1 MRGLIVALC
10 LLSQVPVLAETPDD
24 AVLEAVSWVQENG
37 NAAPGMRFFSLYN
50 LPETATRT
58 GKDGQPEEYSPHD
71 EAVRNLLLAVNSLNR
86 VNPACKLIQISETLF
101 GVYMDEPGW
110 EHGAWE
116 NLASQNVYFHPDWV
130 QVQHWSY
137 LSYATGSAYPIMRA
151 DEFVVKALQP
161 PHYYDFLFG
170 VGKVKT
176 KDELYKALGVDEKF
190 IGGFNLIRGEVVA
203 DSGVTH
209 HNRRLEFRPG
219 PFDVWT
225 SHDTESD
232 SGEANV
238 FERLGHLPG
247 KQHELK
253 IVGNEHIFFLS
264 NGLIGGYLNN
274 AKGDRINVVPPNV
287 ATDPDFGT
295 RDVSV
300 FAGQNCISCHSDGV
314 RAISCDLSAMLKPGA
329 VELWTTDAQGQKK
342 LASVY
347 DAKKVIQAVEEGQK
361 RHKDAVQD
369 IFGTDGDTVARGYR
383 LMASKYIEGH
393 LTLEDVCREC
403 GMDEAEF
410 MATIKP
416 SISPVLQKLIPQGNP
431 SKEWVSRTGW
441 EGSFRS
447 LMLLKGRPEYQAW
460 VKAEEAKRADLTES
474 RYLNVGS
481 NTLSVPRDQPVEKYD
496 SNAIGSVK
504 VEGGKS
510 EGDSLRY
517 PVTIGDGVEWVEFS
531 LKGGAKQRFE
541 VSK

>member
-1 MRGLIVALC
+1 MAVC
-10 LLSQVPVLAETPDD
+10 LLPTVVRAETPDD

-37 NAAPGMRFFSLYN
+37 NSAPGMRFFSLYN
-50 LPETATRT
+50 FPETATRT
-58 GKDGQPEEYSPHD
+58 GKDGKPEEYSPHD

-116 NLASQNVYFHPDWV
+116 NLASQNVYFHPDWI

-190 IGGFNLIRGEVVA
+190 IGGFNLTRGEVVA

-232 SGEANV
+232 SGDANA

-253 IVGNEHIFFLS
+253 IIGNEHIFFLS

-287 ATDPDFGT
+287 ASDKDFGT

-361 RHKDAVQD
+361 RHRDAVQD
-369 IFGTDGDTVARGYR
+369 IFGTDGDTVSRGYR

-410 MATIKP
+410 MATIRP
-416 SISPVLQKLIPQGNP
+416 SISPALLKLLPQGNP
-431 SKEWVSRTGW
+431 SKEWISRTAW

-481 NTLSVPRDQPVEKYD
+481 NTLSVPRDQPVETFN

-504 VEGGKS
+504 VNGGKP

-517 PVTIGDGVEWVEFS
+517 PVTIGEGVEWVEFS
-531 LKGGAKQRFE
+531 LKGGVKQRFE
-541 VSK
+541 VRK